1 MWQCSCGASHPDE
14 QKFCT
19 KCGQAKPAPAP
30 VAAPAPAKP
39 DPEKQAKKKKAA
51 KTALIATICTL
62 VAAGLLVLAIYVVI
76 PMLKYNNAVKLMGD
90 GKYSEAITAFKD
102 LDGYKDSKKKI
113 KECNQL
119 LEEQEEEA
127 IDDAVADVALGYF

>member
-39 DPEKQAKKKKAA
+39 APAPVAAPAKPDPEKQAKKKKAA
-51 KTALIATICTL
+51 
-62 VAAGLLVLAIYVVI
+62 
-76 PMLKYNNAVKLMGD
+76 N
-90 GKYSEAITAFKD
+90 
-102 LDGYKDSKKKI
+102 
-113 KECNQL
+113 
-119 LEEQEEEA
+119 
-127 IDDAVADVALGYF
+127 